1 MRGIILRCNNYTNLE
16 HLYNYNM
23 QLTLENIVVGMCM
36 IGYILVGSSFLYKG
50 NIPWAITW
58 LSYGM
63 ANVGLIWAQSQS

>member
-1 MRGIILRCNNYTNLE
+1 
-16 HLYNYNM
+16 M

-63 ANVGLIWAQSQS
+63 ANVGLIWAQSQSQATTRTAVEVESFQKGL

>member
-1 MRGIILRCNNYTNLE
+1 
-16 HLYNYNM
+16 M

-50 NIPWAITW
+50 NVPWAITW

>member
-1 MRGIILRCNNYTNLE
+1 
-16 HLYNYNM
+16 M

-58 LSYGM
+58 LLYGM

>member
-1 MRGIILRCNNYTNLE
+1 MRGNYSIRNLYIIF
-16 HLYNYNM
+16 HM

-50 NIPWAITW
+50 NVPWAITW

>member
-1 MRGIILRCNNYTNLE
+1 
-16 HLYNYNM
+16 M

-50 NIPWAITW
+50 NISWAITW